1 MKVHRGVDGKLRLFR
16 PEYNCARMLA
26 SARRICLPE
35 FDPKELLNLIRKL
48 CEIDC
53 PKWLPKSRHGE
64 SLYIRPTLIGS
75 DASLGFYVPNEAL
88 LVILLSYWSAPTGPS
103 KGLRLLCSGEDAV
116 RSWPGG
122 TGSTKVSGNYAPSLL
137 VQGEAKRRGCDQ
149 VLWLFGPED
158 TSQRPTRL
166 TSLSI
171 GELLRESCSL

>member
-1 MKVHRGVDGKLRLFR
+1 
-16 PEYNCARMLA
+16 MLA

-122 TGSTKVSGNYAPSLL
+122 TGSTKVSGSMAIWAGGYITEADSANVFVNWRTPQGKLQLVTAPLSDHLIL
-137 VQGEAKRRGCDQ
+137 AGMTFQS
-149 VLWLFGPED
+149 VLDLARE
-158 TSQRPTRL
+158 RL
-166 TSLSI
+166 SDKTF
-171 GELLRESCSL
+171 